1 MDFLVVDDEELALE
15 DLGQMLKKARPEC
28 RLYCFTNP
36 IEALAF
42 AREHDVQVAFLDIE
56 MAAMDGIAAAK
67 RLKEIRPGIHII
79 FATSYDQYA
88 LDAFSVHATGYLLKP
103 VAMED
108 ICRELNFVYR
118 DKKNYQRIQVK
129 TFGGFDVFVDGKA
142 LSFKRSKSKE
152 FLACL
157 VDRQGNSVTLREA
170 ANILFEDG
178 QYDISR
184 GKYMQTIY
192 AELRSSLKKVN
203 AAHMLVKSHNSYAV
217 DPETF
222 DCDSYRFLKGDP
234 VAVNSYRNDYMIC
247 YSWAEFSMGEFDSYL
262 ENMGRKEMTEGKVK

>member
-1 MDFLVVDDEELALE
+1 MDFLVVDDEELVLE
-15 DLGQMLKKARPEC
+15 DLERMLKTARPEC
-28 RLYCFTNP
+28 RLHCFTNP
-36 IEALAF
+36 VEALAF
-42 AREHDVQVAFLDIE
+42 AGEHDVQVAFLDIE

-67 RLKEIRPGIHII
+67 RLKEIRPAIHII

-103 VAMED
+103 VALED
-108 ICRELNFVYR
+108 IQRELNFVYQ
-118 DKKNYQRIQVK
+118 DKKGYRRIQVK

-192 AELRSSLKKVN
+192 AELHSSLKKAN
-203 AAHMLVKSHNSYAV
+203 ALDMLVKSHNSYAV
-217 DPETF
+217 DPEAF

-234 VAVNSYRNDYMIC
+234 VAINSYRSDYMIC
-247 YSWAEFSMGEFDSYL
+247 YSWAEFSLGKFDSHL
-262 ENMGRKEMTEGKVK
+262 EDMRSGNMAGRKM